1 MKTIMIALL
10 SCLLLSACTSTS
22 DSEQINKIAIGMTK
36 SEVIAAMG
44 TPEHSKGR
52 GREEFLI
59 YSLYT
64 DQEKA
69 ECAGIGVFTLGMLTK
84 YCGTEYFVHLKDG
97 KVFSYGKTGDYGIST
112 EELARPFE

>member
-1 MKTIMIALL
+1 
-10 SCLLLSACTSTS
+10 
-22 DSEQINKIAIGMTK
+22 MTK

-44 TPEHSKGR
+44 PPEHSKGK
-52 GREEFLI
+52 GGEEFLI

-69 ECAGIGVFTLGMLTK
+69 ECAGIGIITLGMLTK

-97 KVFSYGKTGDYGIST
+97 KVFTYGKTGDYGITT
-112 EELARPFE
+112 EELKRP